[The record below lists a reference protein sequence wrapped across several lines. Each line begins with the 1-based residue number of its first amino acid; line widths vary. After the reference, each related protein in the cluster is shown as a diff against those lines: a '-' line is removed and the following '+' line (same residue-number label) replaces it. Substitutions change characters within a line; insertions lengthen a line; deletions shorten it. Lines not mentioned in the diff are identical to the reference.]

1 MKHHVFSTPLGD
13 MLACE
18 SDTGLCGLYFLPQ
31 KHGKMPE
38 PARQV
43 RSPLLDA
50 VEAQMQAYFAGTLKV
65 FDVPLAPVGTDF
77 QQTVWQALLALPYG
91 QTISYQQLADRL
103 GKPSAT
109 RAVANAVGR
118 NPVSII
124 IPCHR
129 IIGSNGKLTGY
140 AGGVDKKAW
149 MLDMER
155 GDSLF

>member
-1 MKHHVFSTPLGD
+1 MKQLVFSSPLGD

-18 SDTGLCGLYFLPQ
+18 TDGALCGLYFLPQ
-31 KHGKMPE
+31 KHGRMPD
-38 PARQV
+38 PALQV
-43 RSPLLDA
+43 RTELLMA
-50 VEAQMQAYFAGTLKV
+50 VEAQMQAYFAGTLTV
-65 FDVPLAPVGTDF
+65 FDVPLQPVGTAF
-77 QQTVWQALLALPYG
+77 QQAVWKALLALPYG
-91 QTISYQQLADRL
+91 ETISYQLLADRL
-103 GKPSAT
+103 DKPTAT

-149 MLDMER
+149 MLNLEQ
-155 GDSLF
+155 GGQLF